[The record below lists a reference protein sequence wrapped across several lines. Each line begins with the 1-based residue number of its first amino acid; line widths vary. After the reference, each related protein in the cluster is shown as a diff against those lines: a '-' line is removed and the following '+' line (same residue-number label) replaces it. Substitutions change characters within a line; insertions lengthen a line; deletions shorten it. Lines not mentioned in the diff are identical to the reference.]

1 MDGAALLA
9 AAVRA
14 ACQAKAPRR
23 TIQAVAAA
31 VTGVLVRP
39 MAEAVPRP
47 RSEVPAGAQ
56 GAPVPAPAEDPA
68 VLVDT
73 LRAARRAQRAR
84 KKVRRR
90 EAKQAASMHA
100 DVLAGTI
107 DSKPRAA
114 EPTIGGAAGRGVEPW
129 GDSAERPAQA
139 PPGPPAGDA
148 PPGVPAEGPLVRP
161 ESLAD
166 QSSATPR
173 TMQRASVQSGT
184 LGGSVHTLGRPEV
197 DDTDVAPRAASAGKG
212 RAAPYAAAPRSK
224 SGRHG
229 KGPPAPPG
237 R

>member
-1 MDGAALLA
+1 MRTSTKFWLKRLLQVLYPPRYRIGAMSVDGAALLA

-84 KKVRRR
+84 KKARRR
-90 EAKQAASMHA
+90 EAKQAASLNA
-100 DVLAGTI
+100 DVLVSSV
-107 DSKPRAA
+107 DSMPRAA
-114 EPTIGGAAGRGVEPW
+114 DPTTLGAAGRGAEPW
-129 GDSAERPAQA
+129 GDSTVRPAQA
-139 PPGPPAGDA
+139 PPGPCAGDA
-148 PPGVPAEGPLVRP
+148 PLGL
-161 ESLAD
+161 LA
-166 QSSATPR
+166 
-173 TMQRASVQSGT
+173 
-184 LGGSVHTLGRPEV
+184 
-197 DDTDVAPRAASAGKG
+197 
-212 RAAPYAAAPRSK
+212 
-224 SGRHG
+224 
-229 KGPPAPPG
+229 
-237 R
+237 

>member
-1 MDGAALLA
+1 MSVDGAALLA

-23 TIQAVAAA
+23 TVQAVAAA

-39 MAEAVPRP
+39 MAEAVPRQ
-47 RSEVPAGAQ
+47 RSEVPAGVH

-90 EAKQAASMHA
+90 EAKQAASLRA
-100 DVLAGTI
+100 DGLAGSV
-107 DSKPRAA
+107 DSRPRAA
-114 EPTIGGAAGRGVEPW
+114 VPTIGGAAGRGAESW

-148 PPGVPAEGPLVRP
+148 APGVPAEGPLVRP
-161 ESLAD
+161 VSLAD
-166 QSSATPR
+166 PSSEPPGIQA
-173 TMQRASVQSGT
+173 ASVP
-184 LGGSVHTLGRPEV
+184 SVTSAHTFGPSEI
-197 DDTDVAPRAASAGKG
+197 DDTDMAPRAASAGKG
-212 RAAPYAAAPRSK
+212 RAAPYAASRGK

>member
-39 MAEAVPRP
+39 MAEAVPRA

-90 EAKQAASMHA
+90 KAKQAASMNA
-100 DVLAGTI
+100 DVLASSVDG
-107 DSKPRAA
+107 KPCAA
-114 EPTIGGAAGRGVEPW
+114 VSTSGGAAGRGAEPW
-129 GDSAERPAQA
+129 GDSAERSAQA
-139 PPGPPAGDA
+139 PPGPSAGDA
-148 PPGVPAEGPLVRP
+148 PPGVPAEGPLIRP

-166 QSSATPR
+166 QSSTPSG
-173 TMQRASVQSGT
+173 TLRASVQSGT